1 MTAEG
6 VSDLSRWNKNGDMKP
21 GKIPSAGRQI
31 AATIVEKANPR
42 RGVCVSRLQGNP
54 MKILE
59 QYILRRVVL
68 MFLTALLPVLA
79 IIWTTQVLQRIN
91 LVTDSGQSVGSFMV
105 LATMILPTI
114 VSTVLPFALV
124 IGITHTLTTMNN
136 DSELAVIDAAGAP
149 RGTIQR
155 PLILFAAGL
164 SLFSFVMMGF
174 VEPAM
179 RVNVR
184 TMIATAYADLLSSV
198 IEEKTFRQIE
208 PGLYVQISERQAGRA
223 MKGLLVADS
232 RDPASEL
239 IYYAREGAVDESG
252 KSLVMQDGEVQRK
265 SPTGDVTVIRF
276 DRYAFDLSD
285 LSEERGQARFGAKD
299 RDLFYLMDPDPLD
312 ERYVRKPNDF
322 SAEFHRRISASF
334 FPLVFTVISLMM
346 CGDARSH
353 REARIHPMASALVM
367 ALALFWASNYVT
379 SLAEASTAYNVLQY
393 AVPLVSGMLATLML
407 TTNRQPRLPKA
418 VSAMV
423 QAVML
428 MTQKRLGNGTGG
440 AA

>member
-1 MTAEG
+1 
-6 VSDLSRWNKNGDMKP
+6 
-21 GKIPSAGRQI
+21 
-31 AATIVEKANPR
+31 
-42 RGVCVSRLQGNP
+42 

-114 VSTVLPFALV
+114 VATVLPFALV

-149 RGTIQR
+149 RSIIQR
-155 PLILFAAGL
+155 PLILFAAVL

-208 PGLYVQISERQAGRA
+208 PGLFVQISERQSGRT

-312 ERYVRKPNDF
+312 ERYVSKPNDF
-322 SAEFHRRISASF
+322 AAELHRRISASF
-334 FPLVFTVISLMM
+334 FPLVFALISLMM

-353 REARIHPMASALVM
+353 REARLHPMASALLM
-367 ALALFWASNYVT
+367 SLTLFWASNYLT
-379 SLAEASTAYNVLQY
+379 SLAEGSTAFI
-393 AVPLVSGMLATLML
+393 PLMYLLPFASGAAAIFMLAT
-407 TTNRQPRLPKA
+407 NRSPKLPK
-418 VSAMV
+418 
-423 QAVML
+423 VMNDTIATIMAL
-428 MTQKRLGNGTGG
+428 TQKRLGTGTGG

>member
-1 MTAEG
+1 
-6 VSDLSRWNKNGDMKP
+6 
-21 GKIPSAGRQI
+21 
-31 AATIVEKANPR
+31 
-42 RGVCVSRLQGNP
+42 

-114 VSTVLPFALV
+114 VATVLPFALV

-149 RGTIQR
+149 RSIIQR
-155 PLILFAAGL
+155 PLILLAAGL
-164 SLFSFVMMGF
+164 SIFSFIMMGF

-208 PGLYVQISERQAGRA
+208 PGLYVQISERQSGRT

-265 SPTGDVTVIRF
+265 APNGDVTVIRF

-312 ERYVRKPNDF
+312 ERYISKPNDF
-322 SAEFHRRISASF
+322 SAELHRRVSASF
-334 FPLVFTVISLMM
+334 FPLVFALLSLMM

-353 REARIHPMASALVM
+353 REARLHPMASALIM
-367 ALALFWASNYVT
+367 ALTVFWASNYLT
-379 SLAEASTAYNVLQY
+379 SIAETSTAFI
-393 AVPLVSGMLATLML
+393 PLLYLLPLATGGAAAFMLAT
-407 TTNRQPRLPKA
+407 NRSPRLPKPISA
-418 VSAMV
+418 LIESAM
-423 QAVML
+423 A
-428 MTQKRLGNGTGG
+428 MTQKRLGTGTGG

>member
-1 MTAEG
+1 M
-6 VSDLSRWNKNGDMKP
+6 R
-21 GKIPSAGRQI
+21 SAGRQI
-31 AATIVEKANPR
+31 AASIVEKADPR
-42 RGVCVSRLQGNP
+42 RGVSVSRLQGNP

-79 IIWTTQVLQRIN
+79 IIWTTQVLRRIN

-114 VSTVLPFALV
+114 VATVLPFALV

-149 RGTIQR
+149 RSIIQR
-155 PLILFAAGL
+155 PLIIFAAGL
-164 SLFSFVMMGF
+164 SFFSFVMMGF

-198 IEEKTFRQIE
+198 IEERTFRQIE
-208 PGLYVQISERQAGRA
+208 PGLFVQISERQSGRA

-239 IYYAREGAVDESG
+239 IYYAREGAVDETG
-252 KSLVMQDGEVQRK
+252 KALVMQDGEVQRK
-265 SPTGDVTVIRF
+265 APNGDVTVIRF

-285 LSEERGQARFGAKD
+285 LSEERGQARYGAKD
-299 RDLFYLMDPDPLD
+299 RDLLYLMDPDPLD
-312 ERYVRKPNDF
+312 ERYVDKPNDF
-322 SAEFHRRISASF
+322 SAELHRRISSSF
-334 FPLVFTVISLMM
+334 LPLVFALISLML

-353 REARIHPMASALVM
+353 REARLHPMASALIM
-367 ALALFWASNYVT
+367 ALTLFWASSYLT
-379 SLAEASTAYNVLQY
+379 TLAETSSAFL
-393 AVPLVSGMLATLML
+393 PLLYLLPLGSGSAALFMLAT
-407 TTNRQPRLPKA
+407 NRSPRLPKFLSSLIEA
-418 VSAMV
+418 VATV
-423 QAVML
+423 
-428 MTQKRLGNGTGG
+428 TQKRMGVGTGG
-440 AA
+440 SA

>member
-1 MTAEG
+1 
-6 VSDLSRWNKNGDMKP
+6 
-21 GKIPSAGRQI
+21 
-31 AATIVEKANPR
+31 
-42 RGVCVSRLQGNP
+42 

-114 VSTVLPFALV
+114 VATVLPFALV

-149 RGTIQR
+149 RSIIQR
-155 PLILFAAGL
+155 PLILLAVGL
-164 SLFSFVMMGF
+164 SFFSFIMMGF

-208 PGLYVQISERQAGRA
+208 PGLYVQISERQSGRT

-265 SPTGDVTVIRF
+265 APNGDVTVIRF

-312 ERYVRKPNDF
+312 ERYISKPNDF
-322 SAEFHRRISASF
+322 SAELHRRVSASF
-334 FPLVFTVISLMM
+334 FPLVFALLSLMM

-353 REARIHPMASALVM
+353 REARLHPMASALIM
-367 ALALFWASNYVT
+367 ALTVFWASNYLT
-379 SLAEASTAYNVLQY
+379 SIAETSTAFI
-393 AVPLVSGMLATLML
+393 PLLYLLPLATGGTAAFMLAT
-407 TTNRQPRLPKA
+407 NRSPRLPKPISA
-418 VSAMV
+418 LIESAM
-423 QAVML
+423 A
-428 MTQKRLGNGTGG
+428 MTQKRLGTGTGG

>member
-1 MTAEG
+1 
-6 VSDLSRWNKNGDMKP
+6 
-21 GKIPSAGRQI
+21 
-31 AATIVEKANPR
+31 
-42 RGVCVSRLQGNP
+42 

-114 VSTVLPFALV
+114 VATVLPFALV

-149 RGTIQR
+149 RRTIQR
-155 PLILFAAGL
+155 PVILLAVGL
-164 SLFSFVMMGF
+164 SLLSFLMMGF

-208 PGLYVQISERQAGRA
+208 PGLYVQISERQSGRT

-239 IYYAREGAVDESG
+239 IYYAREGAVDETG

-265 SPTGDVTVIRF
+265 APNGDVTVIRF

-299 RDLFYLMDPDPLD
+299 RGLFYLMDPDPLD
-312 ERYVRKPNDF
+312 ERYVSKPNDF
-322 SAEFHRRISASF
+322 SAELHRRISASL
-334 FPLVFTVISLMM
+334 FPLVFTIISLMM

-353 REARIHPMASALVM
+353 REARLHPMASALIM
-367 ALALFWASNYVT
+367 SLTLFWASNYLT
-379 SLAEASTAYNVLQY
+379 SLTETSIAF
-393 AVPLVSGMLATLML
+393 VPLLYLVPLASGGAAAFMLATSR
-407 TTNRQPRLPKA
+407 TPRLPKS
-418 VSAMV
+418 VSALIEM
-423 QAVML
+423 AVKV
-428 MTQKRLGNGTGG
+428 TQKRLGAGTGS

>member
-1 MTAEG
+1 
-6 VSDLSRWNKNGDMKP
+6 
-21 GKIPSAGRQI
+21 
-31 AATIVEKANPR
+31 
-42 RGVCVSRLQGNP
+42 

-79 IIWTTQVLQRIN
+79 IIWTTQVLRRIN

-114 VSTVLPFALV
+114 VATVLPFALV

-149 RGTIQR
+149 RSIIQR
-155 PLILFAAGL
+155 PLIIFAAGL
-164 SLFSFVMMGF
+164 SFFSFVMMGF

-198 IEEKTFRQIE
+198 IEERTFRQIE
-208 PGLYVQISERQAGRA
+208 PGLFVQISERQSGRA

-239 IYYAREGAVDESG
+239 IYYAREGAVDETG
-252 KSLVMQDGEVQRK
+252 KALVMQDGEVQRK
-265 SPTGDVTVIRF
+265 APNGDVTVIRF

-285 LSEERGQARFGAKD
+285 LSEERGQARYGAKD
-299 RDLFYLMDPDPLD
+299 RDLLYLMDPDPLD
-312 ERYVRKPNDF
+312 ERYVDKPNDF
-322 SAEFHRRISASF
+322 SAELHRRISSSF
-334 FPLVFTVISLMM
+334 LPLVFALISLML

-353 REARIHPMASALVM
+353 REARLHPMASALIM
-367 ALALFWASNYVT
+367 ALTLFWASNYLT
-379 SLAEASTAYNVLQY
+379 TLAETSSAFL
-393 AVPLVSGMLATLML
+393 PLLYLLPLGSGSAALFMLAT
-407 TTNRQPRLPKA
+407 NRSPRLPKFLSSLIEA
-418 VSAMV
+418 VATV
-423 QAVML
+423 
-428 MTQKRLGNGTGG
+428 TQKRMGVGTGG
-440 AA
+440 SA

>member
-1 MTAEG
+1 
-6 VSDLSRWNKNGDMKP
+6 
-21 GKIPSAGRQI
+21 
-31 AATIVEKANPR
+31 
-42 RGVCVSRLQGNP
+42 

-114 VSTVLPFALV
+114 VATVLPFALV

-149 RGTIQR
+149 RSIIQR
-155 PLILFAAGL
+155 PLILFAAVL

-208 PGLYVQISERQAGRA
+208 PGLFVQISERQSGRT

-312 ERYVRKPNDF
+312 ERYISKPNDF
-322 SAEFHRRISASF
+322 AAELHRRISASF
-334 FPLVFTVISLMM
+334 FPLVFALISLMM

-353 REARIHPMASALVM
+353 REARLHPMASALLM
-367 ALALFWASNYVT
+367 SLTLFWASSYLT
-379 SLAEASTAYNVLQY
+379 SLAETSSAFIPLLYLLPFASGA
-393 AVPLVSGMLATLML
+393 AAAFMLATNLS
-407 TTNRQPRLPKA
+407 PKLPK
-418 VSAMV
+418 
-423 QAVML
+423 VMTDAIQTIL
-428 MTQKRLGNGTGG
+428 ALTQKRLGTGG

>member
-1 MTAEG
+1 
-6 VSDLSRWNKNGDMKP
+6 
-21 GKIPSAGRQI
+21 
-31 AATIVEKANPR
+31 
-42 RGVCVSRLQGNP
+42 

-114 VSTVLPFALV
+114 VATVLPFALV

-149 RGTIQR
+149 RSIIQR
-155 PLILFAAGL
+155 PLILLAVGL
-164 SLFSFVMMGF
+164 SFFSFIMMGF

-208 PGLYVQISERQAGRA
+208 PGLYVQISERQSGRT

-265 SPTGDVTVIRF
+265 APNGDVTVIRF

-312 ERYVRKPNDF
+312 ERYINKPNDF
-322 SAEFHRRISASF
+322 SAELHRRVSASF
-334 FPLVFTVISLMM
+334 FPLVFALLSLMM

-353 REARIHPMASALVM
+353 REARLHPMASALIM
-367 ALALFWASNYVT
+367 ALTVFWASNYLT
-379 SLAEASTAYNVLQY
+379 SIAEASTAFI
-393 AVPLVSGMLATLML
+393 PLLYLLPLATGGAAAFMLAT
-407 TTNRQPRLPKA
+407 NRSPRLPKPISA
-418 VSAMV
+418 LIESAM
-423 QAVML
+423 A
-428 MTQKRLGNGTGG
+428 MTQKRLGTGTGG

>member
-1 MTAEG
+1 
-6 VSDLSRWNKNGDMKP
+6 
-21 GKIPSAGRQI
+21 
-31 AATIVEKANPR
+31 
-42 RGVCVSRLQGNP
+42 

-149 RGTIQR
+149 RRTIQR
-155 PLILFAAGL
+155 PLILLAAGL
-164 SLFSFVMMGF
+164 SIFSFVMMGF
-174 VEPAM
+174 IEPAM

-208 PGLYVQISERQAGRA
+208 PGLFVQISERQSGRT

-232 RDPASEL
+232 RDPASQL

-252 KSLVMQDGEVQRK
+252 KSLIMQDGEVQRK

-299 RDLFYLMDPDPLD
+299 RDLFYLMNPDPLD
-312 ERYVRKPNDF
+312 ERFISKPNDF
-322 SAEFHRRISASF
+322 SAELHRRMSASL
-334 FPLVFTVISLMM
+334 FPLVFTLISLML

-353 REARIHPMASALVM
+353 REARLHPMASALIM
-367 ALALFWASNYVT
+367 ALTLFWASNYLT
-379 SLAEASTAYNVLQY
+379 SLAEASTAFNSLLYL
-393 AVPLVSGMLATLML
+393 VPLTAGGIAAFMLAT
-407 TTNRQPRLPKA
+407 NRSPKLPTA
-418 VSAMV
+418 LSVWIQTAITG
-423 QAVML
+423 
-428 MTQKRLGNGTGG
+428 TQKRLGAGTGG

>member
-1 MTAEG
+1 
-6 VSDLSRWNKNGDMKP
+6 MKP
-21 GKIPSAGRQI
+21 GKRPWDGRQI
-31 AATIVEKANPR
+31 AASIVEKANPR
-42 RGVCVSRLQGNP
+42 REVSVSRLQGNP

-114 VSTVLPFALV
+114 VATVLPFALV

-149 RGTIQR
+149 RRTIQR
-155 PLILFAAGL
+155 PLILLAAGL
-164 SLFSFVMMGF
+164 SILSFVLMGF

-208 PGLYVQISERQAGRA
+208 PGLYVQISERQSGRT

-239 IYYAREGAVDESG
+239 IYYAREGAVDETG

-265 SPTGDVTVIRF
+265 APTGEVTVIRF

-299 RDLFYLMDPDPLD
+299 RNLFYLMDPDPLD
-312 ERYVRKPNDF
+312 DRYISNPNDF
-322 SAEFHRRISASF
+322 TAELHRRVSASF
-334 FPLVFTVISLMM
+334 FPLVFTIISLMM

-353 REARIHPMASALVM
+353 REARLHPMASALILSLVT
-367 ALALFWASNYVT
+367 FWVSNYLT
-379 SLAEASTAYNVLQY
+379 SLTETSPTFAPLLYLLPLSIGGAASL
-393 AVPLVSGMLATLML
+393 MLATNK
-407 TTNRQPRLPKA
+407 TPRLPKPISALIDMA
-418 VSAMV
+418 VK
-423 QAVML
+423 
-428 MTQKRLGNGTGG
+428 MTQKRLGEGTGG

>member
-1 MTAEG
+1 
-6 VSDLSRWNKNGDMKP
+6 
-21 GKIPSAGRQI
+21 
-31 AATIVEKANPR
+31 
-42 RGVCVSRLQGNP
+42 

-114 VSTVLPFALV
+114 VATVLPFALV

-149 RGTIQR
+149 RSIIQR
-155 PLILFAAGL
+155 PLILFAVGL
-164 SLFSFVMMGF
+164 SFFSFIMMGF

-208 PGLYVQISERQAGRA
+208 PGLYVQISERQSGRT

-265 SPTGDVTVIRF
+265 APNGDVTVIRF

-312 ERYVRKPNDF
+312 ERYISKPSDF
-322 SAEFHRRISASF
+322 SAELHRRVSTSF
-334 FPLVFTVISLMM
+334 FPLVFALLSLMM

-353 REARIHPMASALVM
+353 REARLHPMASALIM
-367 ALALFWASNYVT
+367 ALTLFWASNYLT
-379 SLAEASTAYNVLQY
+379 SLAEASTAFI
-393 AVPLVSGMLATLML
+393 PLLYLLPLASGGAAAFMLAT
-407 TTNRQPRLPKA
+407 NRSPKLPKPISA
-418 VSAMV
+418 LIDSAM
-423 QAVML
+423 A
-428 MTQKRLGNGTGG
+428 MTQKRLGAGTRG

>member
-1 MTAEG
+1 
-6 VSDLSRWNKNGDMKP
+6 
-21 GKIPSAGRQI
+21 
-31 AATIVEKANPR
+31 
-42 RGVCVSRLQGNP
+42 

-114 VSTVLPFALV
+114 VATVLPFALV

-149 RGTIQR
+149 RSIIQR
-155 PLILFAAGL
+155 PLILLAVGL
-164 SLFSFVMMGF
+164 SFFSFIMMGF

-208 PGLYVQISERQAGRA
+208 PGLYVQISERQSGRT

-265 SPTGDVTVIRF
+265 APNGDVTVIRF

-312 ERYVRKPNDF
+312 ERYVSKPNDF
-322 SAEFHRRISASF
+322 SAELHRRVSASF
-334 FPLVFTVISLMM
+334 FPLVFALLSLMM

-353 REARIHPMASALVM
+353 REARLHPMASALIM
-367 ALALFWASNYVT
+367 ALTVFWASNYLT
-379 SLAEASTAYNVLQY
+379 SIAEASTAFI
-393 AVPLVSGMLATLML
+393 PLLYLLPLATGGAAAFMLAT
-407 TTNRQPRLPKA
+407 NRSPRLPKPISA
-418 VSAMV
+418 LIESAM
-423 QAVML
+423 A
-428 MTQKRLGNGTGG
+428 MTQKRLGTGTGG

>member
-1 MTAEG
+1 
-6 VSDLSRWNKNGDMKP
+6 
-21 GKIPSAGRQI
+21 
-31 AATIVEKANPR
+31 
-42 RGVCVSRLQGNP
+42 

-105 LATMILPTI
+105 LATMIMPTL
-114 VSTVLPFALV
+114 VATVLPFALV

-149 RGTIQR
+149 RSIIQR
-155 PLILFAAGL
+155 PLIILAVGM
-164 SLFSFVMMGF
+164 STFSFIMMGF

-198 IEEKTFRQIE
+198 IEEKSFRQIE
-208 PGLYVQISERQAGRA
+208 PGLYVQISERHSGRA

-239 IYYAREGAVDESG
+239 IYYAREGAVDASG

-265 SPTGDVTVIRF
+265 APGGDVTVIRF

-312 ERYVRKPNDF
+312 ERYISKPNDF
-322 SAEFHRRISASF
+322 SAELHRRVSASF
-334 FPLVFTVISLMM
+334 FPLVFTLLSLMM

-353 REARIHPMASALVM
+353 REARLHPMASTLIM
-367 ALALFWASNYVT
+367 ALTLFWASNYLT
-379 SLAEASTAYNVLQY
+379 SLTENSTAF
-393 AVPLVSGMLATLML
+393 VPLLYLLPLASGAAAAFMLAT
-407 TTNRQPRLPKA
+407 NRSPKLPKA
-418 VSAMV
+418 ISDMI
-423 QAVML
+423 QAATAF
-428 MTQKRLGNGTGG
+428 TQRRLGVGTGG

>member
-1 MTAEG
+1 
-6 VSDLSRWNKNGDMKP
+6 
-21 GKIPSAGRQI
+21 
-31 AATIVEKANPR
+31 
-42 RGVCVSRLQGNP
+42 

-79 IIWTTQVLQRIN
+79 IIWTTQVLRRIN

-114 VSTVLPFALV
+114 VATVLPFALV

-149 RGTIQR
+149 RSIIQR
-155 PLILFAAGL
+155 PLIIFAAGL
-164 SLFSFVMMGF
+164 SFFSFVMMGF

-198 IEEKTFRQIE
+198 IEERTFRQIE
-208 PGLYVQISERQAGRA
+208 PGLFVQISERQSGRA

-239 IYYAREGAVDESG
+239 IYYAREGAVDETG
-252 KSLVMQDGEVQRK
+252 KALVMQDGEVQRK
-265 SPTGDVTVIRF
+265 APNGDVTVIRF

-285 LSEERGQARFGAKD
+285 LSEERGQARYGAKD
-299 RDLFYLMDPDPLD
+299 RDLLYLMDPDPLD
-312 ERYVRKPNDF
+312 ERYVDKPNDF
-322 SAEFHRRISASF
+322 SAELHRRISSSF
-334 FPLVFTVISLMM
+334 LPLVFALISLML

-353 REARIHPMASALVM
+353 REARLHPMASALIM
-367 ALALFWASNYVT
+367 ALTLFWASNYLT
-379 SLAEASTAYNVLQY
+379 TLAETSSAFL
-393 AVPLVSGMLATLML
+393 PLLYLLPLGSGSAALFMLAT
-407 TTNRQPRLPKA
+407 NRSPRLPKFLSSLIEA
-418 VSAMV
+418 VTTV
-423 QAVML
+423 
-428 MTQKRLGNGTGG
+428 TQKRMGVGTGG
-440 AA
+440 SA

>member
-1 MTAEG
+1 
-6 VSDLSRWNKNGDMKP
+6 
-21 GKIPSAGRQI
+21 
-31 AATIVEKANPR
+31 
-42 RGVCVSRLQGNP
+42 

-114 VSTVLPFALV
+114 VATVLPFALV

-149 RGTIQR
+149 RSIIQR
-155 PLILFAAGL
+155 PLILFAVGL
-164 SLFSFVMMGF
+164 SFFSFIMMGF

-208 PGLYVQISERQAGRA
+208 PGLYVQISERQSGRT

-265 SPTGDVTVIRF
+265 APNGDVTVIRF

-299 RDLFYLMDPDPLD
+299 RGLFYLMDPDPLD
-312 ERYVRKPNDF
+312 ERYISKPNDF
-322 SAEFHRRISASF
+322 SAELHRRVSTSF
-334 FPLVFTVISLMM
+334 FPLVFALLSLMM

-353 REARIHPMASALVM
+353 REARLHPMASALIM
-367 ALALFWASNYVT
+367 ALTVFWASNYLT
-379 SLAEASTAYNVLQY
+379 SLAEASTAFI
-393 AVPLVSGMLATLML
+393 PLLYLLPLATGGAAAFMLAT
-407 TTNRQPRLPKA
+407 NRSPRLPKPISA
-418 VSAMV
+418 LIESAM
-423 QAVML
+423 A
-428 MTQKRLGNGTGG
+428 MTQKRLGTGTGG

>member
-1 MTAEG
+1 ME
-6 VSDLSRWNKNGDMKP
+6 S
-21 GKIPSAGRQI
+21 GKMRSAGRQI
-31 AATIVEKANPR
+31 AASIVEKADPR
-42 RGVCVSRLQGNP
+42 RGVSVSRLQGNP

-79 IIWTTQVLQRIN
+79 IIWTTQVLRRIN

-114 VSTVLPFALV
+114 VATVLPFALV

-149 RGTIQR
+149 RSIIQR
-155 PLILFAAGL
+155 PLIIFAAGL
-164 SLFSFVMMGF
+164 SFFSFVMMGF

-198 IEEKTFRQIE
+198 IEERTFRQIE
-208 PGLYVQISERQAGRA
+208 PGLFVQISERQSGRA

-239 IYYAREGAVDESG
+239 IYYAREGAVDETG
-252 KSLVMQDGEVQRK
+252 KALVMQDGEVQRK
-265 SPTGDVTVIRF
+265 APNGDVTVIRF

-285 LSEERGQARFGAKD
+285 LSEERGQARYGAKD
-299 RDLFYLMDPDPLD
+299 RDLLYLMDPDPLD
-312 ERYVRKPNDF
+312 ERYVDKPNDF
-322 SAEFHRRISASF
+322 SAELHRRISSSF
-334 FPLVFTVISLMM
+334 LPLVFALISLML

-353 REARIHPMASALVM
+353 REARLHPMASALIM
-367 ALALFWASNYVT
+367 ALTLFWASNYLT
-379 SLAEASTAYNVLQY
+379 TLAETSSAFL
-393 AVPLVSGMLATLML
+393 PLLYLLPLGSGSAALFMLAT
-407 TTNRQPRLPKA
+407 NRSPRLPKFLSSLIEA
-418 VSAMV
+418 VTTV
-423 QAVML
+423 
-428 MTQKRLGNGTGG
+428 TQKRMGVGTGG
-440 AA
+440 SA

>member
-1 MTAEG
+1 
-6 VSDLSRWNKNGDMKP
+6 
-21 GKIPSAGRQI
+21 
-31 AATIVEKANPR
+31 
-42 RGVCVSRLQGNP
+42 
-54 MKILE
+54 
-59 QYILRRVVL
+59 

-114 VSTVLPFALV
+114 VATVLPFALV

-149 RGTIQR
+149 RSIIQR
-155 PLILFAAGL
+155 PLILLAVGL
-164 SLFSFVMMGF
+164 SFFSFIMMGF

-208 PGLYVQISERQAGRA
+208 PGLYVQISERQSGRT

-265 SPTGDVTVIRF
+265 APNGDVTVIRF

-312 ERYVRKPNDF
+312 ERYISKPNDF
-322 SAEFHRRISASF
+322 SAELHRRVSASF
-334 FPLVFTVISLMM
+334 FPLVFALLSLMM

-353 REARIHPMASALVM
+353 REARLHPMASALIM
-367 ALALFWASNYVT
+367 ALTVFWASNYLT
-379 SLAEASTAYNVLQY
+379 SIAETSTAFI
-393 AVPLVSGMLATLML
+393 PLLYLLPLAIGGTAAFMLAT
-407 TTNRQPRLPKA
+407 NRSPRLPKPISA
-418 VSAMV
+418 LIESAM
-423 QAVML
+423 A
-428 MTQKRLGNGTGG
+428 MTQKRLGTGIGG

>member
-1 MTAEG
+1 M
-6 VSDLSRWNKNGDMKP
+6 R
-21 GKIPSAGRQI
+21 SAGRQI
-31 AATIVEKANPR
+31 AASIVEKADPR
-42 RGVCVSRLQGNP
+42 RDDCVSRLQGNP

-105 LATMILPTI
+105 LATMIMPTL
-114 VSTVLPFALV
+114 VATVLPFALV

-136 DSELAVIDAAGAP
+136 DSELAVIDASGAP
-149 RGTIQR
+149 RSIIQR
-155 PLILFAAGL
+155 PLILLAAGL
-164 SLFSFVMMGF
+164 SIFSFVMMGF

-208 PGLYVQISERQAGRA
+208 PGLYVQISERQSGRT

-239 IYYAREGAVDESG
+239 IYYAREGAVDETG

-265 SPTGDVTVIRF
+265 APNGDVTVIRF

-312 ERYVRKPNDF
+312 DRYIAKPNDF
-322 SAEFHRRISASF
+322 SAELHRRISASF
-334 FPLVFTVISLMM
+334 FPLVFALLSLMM

-353 REARIHPMASALVM
+353 REARLHPMASSLLM
-367 ALALFWASNYVT
+367 ALTLFWASNYLT
-379 SLAEASTAYNVLQY
+379 SLAEASTSFIPLLYL
-393 AVPLVSGMLATLML
+393 VPFACGAAATFMLAT
-407 TTNRQPRLPKA
+407 NRSPKLPKA
-418 VSAMV
+418 LSDLI
-423 QAVML
+423 QTAVAL
-428 MTQKRLGNGTGG
+428 TQKRLGAGTGG

>member
-1 MTAEG
+1 
-6 VSDLSRWNKNGDMKP
+6 MKP

-31 AATIVEKANPR
+31 AASVVEKADPR
-42 RGVCVSRLQGNP
+42 RDVCVSRLQGNP

-114 VSTVLPFALV
+114 VATVLPFALV

-149 RGTIQR
+149 RSIIQR
-155 PLILFAAGL
+155 PLILFAVGL
-164 SLFSFVMMGF
+164 SFFSFIMMGF

-208 PGLYVQISERQAGRA
+208 PGLYVQISERQSGRT

-265 SPTGDVTVIRF
+265 APNGDVTVIRF

-299 RDLFYLMDPDPLD
+299 RGLFYLMDPDPLD
-312 ERYVRKPNDF
+312 ERYISKPNDF
-322 SAEFHRRISASF
+322 SAELHRRVSTSF
-334 FPLVFTVISLMM
+334 FPLVFALLSLMM

-353 REARIHPMASALVM
+353 REARLHPMASALIM
-367 ALALFWASNYVT
+367 ALTLFWASNYLT
-379 SLAEASTAYNVLQY
+379 SLAEASTTFI
-393 AVPLVSGMLATLML
+393 PLLYLLPLASGGAAAFMLAT
-407 TTNRQPRLPKA
+407 NRSPKLPKPISA
-418 VSAMV
+418 LIDSAM
-423 QAVML
+423 A
-428 MTQKRLGNGTGG
+428 MTQKRLGAGTGG

>member
-1 MTAEG
+1 
-6 VSDLSRWNKNGDMKP
+6 
-21 GKIPSAGRQI
+21 
-31 AATIVEKANPR
+31 
-42 RGVCVSRLQGNP
+42 

-124 IGITHTLTTMNN
+124 IGITQTLTTMNN

-149 RGTIQR
+149 RRTIQR
-155 PLILFAAGL
+155 PLILLAAGL
-164 SLFSFVMMGF
+164 SLFSFLMMGF

-208 PGLYVQISERQAGRA
+208 PGLYVQISERQAGRK

-239 IYYAREGAVDESG
+239 IYYAREGAVEENG
-252 KSLVMQDGEVQRK
+252 KALVMQDGEVQRK

-312 ERYVRKPNDF
+312 KRFLSHPNDF
-322 SAEFHRRISASF
+322 SAELHRRISASL
-334 FPLVFTVISLMM
+334 FPLVFAIISLMI

-353 REARIHPMASALVM
+353 REARLHPMASALI
-367 ALALFWASNYVT
+367 LALSIFWGSNYVT
-379 SLAEASTAYNVLQY
+379 SLAETSSAYTPLQY
-393 AVPLVSGMLATLML
+393 LLPLASGGLALFMLAT
-407 TTNRQPRLPKA
+407 NRRPALPKA
-418 VSAMV
+418 LANLM
-423 QAVML
+423 QAATTA
-428 MTQKRLGNGTGG
+428 TQRRLGSGTGG

>member
-1 MTAEG
+1 MACPIYRGETKK
-6 VSDLSRWNKNGDMKP
+6 DFTKR
-21 GKIPSAGRQI
+21 GKIPFGGRQI
-31 AATIVEKANPR
+31 AASIVEKANPR

-79 IIWTTQVLQRIN
+79 IIWTTQVLRRIN
-91 LVTDSGQSVGSFMV
+91 LVTDSGQSVGSFML

-114 VSTVLPFALV
+114 IATVLPFALV

-149 RGTIQR
+149 RRTIQR
-155 PLILFAAGL
+155 PLLMLAGGL
-164 SLFSFVMMGF
+164 SIFSLVMMGF

-198 IEEKTFRQIE
+198 IEEKTFRQVE
-208 PGLYVQISERQAGRA
+208 PGLFVQISERQAGRK

-232 RDPASEL
+232 RDPSSEL
-239 IYYAREGAVDESG
+239 IYYAREGAVEESG
-252 KSLVMQDGEVQRK
+252 KALIMQDGEVQRK
-265 SPTGDVTVIRF
+265 APNGDVTVIRF

-312 ERYVRKPNDF
+312 ERYVSNPNDF
-322 SAEFHRRISASF
+322 SAELHRRISAAF
-334 FPLVFTVISLMM
+334 FPLVFAVISLMM

-353 REARIHPMASALVM
+353 REARLHPMASTLIM

-379 SLAEASTAYNVLQY
+379 SLAEKSTAFVPLQY
-393 AVPLVSGMLATLML
+393 LVPLASGAAATFMLAT
-407 TTNRQPRLPKA
+407 NRSPRLPKA
-418 VSAMV
+418 MSALVSK
-423 QAVML
+423 AVAL
-428 MTQKRLGNGTGG
+428 TQNRFGQNAGGT
-440 AA
+440 A

>member
-1 MTAEG
+1 
-6 VSDLSRWNKNGDMKP
+6 
-21 GKIPSAGRQI
+21 
-31 AATIVEKANPR
+31 
-42 RGVCVSRLQGNP
+42 

-114 VSTVLPFALV
+114 VATVLPFALV

-149 RGTIQR
+149 RSIIQR
-155 PLILFAAGL
+155 PLILFAVGL
-164 SLFSFVMMGF
+164 SFFSFIMMGF

-208 PGLYVQISERQAGRA
+208 PGLYVQISERQSGRT

-265 SPTGDVTVIRF
+265 APNGDVTVIRF

-299 RDLFYLMDPDPLD
+299 RGLFYLMDPDPLD
-312 ERYVRKPNDF
+312 ERYISKPNDF
-322 SAEFHRRISASF
+322 SAELHRRVSASF
-334 FPLVFTVISLMM
+334 FPLVFALLSLMM

-353 REARIHPMASALVM
+353 REARLHPMASALIM
-367 ALALFWASNYVT
+367 ALTVFWASNYLT
-379 SLAEASTAYNVLQY
+379 SIAEASTAFI
-393 AVPLVSGMLATLML
+393 PLLYLLPLATGGTAAFMLAT
-407 TTNRQPRLPKA
+407 NRSPRLPKPISA
-418 VSAMV
+418 LIESAM
-423 QAVML
+423 A
-428 MTQKRLGNGTGG
+428 MTQKRLGTGTGG

>member
-1 MTAEG
+1 
-6 VSDLSRWNKNGDMKP
+6 
-21 GKIPSAGRQI
+21 
-31 AATIVEKANPR
+31 
-42 RGVCVSRLQGNP
+42 

-114 VSTVLPFALV
+114 VATVLPFALV

-149 RGTIQR
+149 RSIIQR
-155 PLILFAAGL
+155 PLILLAVGL
-164 SLFSFVMMGF
+164 SFFSFIMMGF

-208 PGLYVQISERQAGRA
+208 PGLYVQISERQSGRT

-265 SPTGDVTVIRF
+265 APNGDVTVIRF

-312 ERYVRKPNDF
+312 ERYISKPNDF
-322 SAEFHRRISASF
+322 SAELHRRVSASF
-334 FPLVFTVISLMM
+334 FPLVFALLSLMM

-353 REARIHPMASALVM
+353 REARLHPMASALIM
-367 ALALFWASNYVT
+367 ALTVFWASNYLT
-379 SLAEASTAYNVLQY
+379 SIAETSTAFI
-393 AVPLVSGMLATLML
+393 PLLYLLPLATGGTAAFMLAT
-407 TTNRQPRLPKA
+407 NRSPRLPKPISA
-418 VSAMV
+418 LIESAM
-423 QAVML
+423 A
-428 MTQKRLGNGTGG
+428 MTQKRLGTDTGG

>member
-1 MTAEG
+1 
-6 VSDLSRWNKNGDMKP
+6 
-21 GKIPSAGRQI
+21 
-31 AATIVEKANPR
+31 
-42 RGVCVSRLQGNP
+42 
-54 MKILE
+54 
-59 QYILRRVVL
+59 

-114 VSTVLPFALV
+114 VATVLPFALV

-149 RGTIQR
+149 RRTIQR
-155 PLILFAAGL
+155 PVILLAVGL
-164 SLFSFVMMGF
+164 SLLSFLMMGF

-208 PGLYVQISERQAGRA
+208 PGLYVQISERQSGRT

-239 IYYAREGAVDESG
+239 IYYAREGAVDETG

-265 SPTGDVTVIRF
+265 APNGDVTVIRF

-299 RDLFYLMDPDPLD
+299 RGLFYLMDPDPLD
-312 ERYVRKPNDF
+312 ERYVSKPNDF
-322 SAEFHRRISASF
+322 SAELHRRISASL
-334 FPLVFTVISLMM
+334 FPLVFTIISLMM

-353 REARIHPMASALVM
+353 REARLHPMASALIM
-367 ALALFWASNYVT
+367 SLTLFWASNYLT
-379 SLAEASTAYNVLQY
+379 SLTETSIAF
-393 AVPLVSGMLATLML
+393 VPLLYLVPLASGGAAAFMLATSR
-407 TTNRQPRLPKA
+407 TPRLPKS
-418 VSAMV
+418 VSALVEM
-423 QAVML
+423 AVKV
-428 MTQKRLGNGTGG
+428 TQKRLGAGTGS

>member
-1 MTAEG
+1 
-6 VSDLSRWNKNGDMKP
+6 
-21 GKIPSAGRQI
+21 
-31 AATIVEKANPR
+31 
-42 RGVCVSRLQGNP
+42 

-68 MFLTALLPVLA
+68 MFTTALLPVLA

-114 VSTVLPFALV
+114 VATVLPFALV

-149 RGTIQR
+149 RSIIQR
-155 PLILFAAGL
+155 PLILLAAGL

-208 PGLYVQISERQAGRA
+208 PGLYVQISERQSGRR

-239 IYYAREGAVDESG
+239 IYYAREGAVEESG
-252 KSLVMQDGEVQRK
+252 KALVMQDGEVQRK
-265 SPTGDVTVIRF
+265 APNGDVTVIRF

-312 ERYVRKPNDF
+312 ERYVNDPNDF
-322 SAEFHRRISASF
+322 NAELHRRISASF
-334 FPLVFTVISLMM
+334 FPLIFAVISLML

-353 REARIHPMASALVM
+353 REARLHPMASALLM
-367 ALALFWASNYVT
+367 SLTIFWASNYVT
-379 SLAEASTAYNVLQY
+379 SLAETSAAYVPLQY
-393 AVPLVSGMLATLML
+393 LVPLASGAAAAFLLAT
-407 TTNRQPRLPKA
+407 NRRPKLPKA
-418 VSAMV
+418 IASLV
-423 QAVML
+423 QAAMAA
-428 MTQKRLGNGTGG
+428 TQKRLGTGG

>member
-1 MTAEG
+1 
-6 VSDLSRWNKNGDMKP
+6 MKP

-31 AATIVEKANPR
+31 AASIVEKADPR
-42 RGVCVSRLQGNP
+42 RDMHVSHLQGNP

-114 VSTVLPFALV
+114 VATVLPFALV

-149 RGTIQR
+149 RSIIQR
-155 PLILFAAGL
+155 PLILFAAVL

-208 PGLYVQISERQAGRA
+208 PGLFVQISERQSGRT

-312 ERYVRKPNDF
+312 ERYVSKPNDF
-322 SAEFHRRISASF
+322 AAELHRRISASF
-334 FPLVFTVISLMM
+334 FPLVFALISLMM

-353 REARIHPMASALVM
+353 REARLHPMASALLM
-367 ALALFWASNYVT
+367 SLTLFWASNYLT
-379 SLAEASTAYNVLQY
+379 SLAEGSTAFI
-393 AVPLVSGMLATLML
+393 PLMYLLPFASGAAAAFMLAT
-407 TTNRQPRLPKA
+407 NRSPKLPK
-418 VSAMV
+418 
-423 QAVML
+423 VMNDTIATIMAL
-428 MTQKRLGNGTGG
+428 TQKRLGTGTGG

>member
-1 MTAEG
+1 M
-6 VSDLSRWNKNGDMKP
+6 
-21 GKIPSAGRQI
+21 PSPGRQI
-31 AATIVEKANPR
+31 AASVVEKADPW
-42 RGVCVSRLQGNP
+42 RGVCVSRLEGNP

-114 VSTVLPFALV
+114 VATVLPFALV

-136 DSELAVIDAAGAP
+136 DSELAVIDASGAP
-149 RGTIQR
+149 RSIVQK
-155 PLILFAAGL
+155 PLLLLAAAL
-164 SLFSFVMMGF
+164 SIFSFVMMGF

-208 PGLYVQISERQAGRA
+208 PGLYVQISQRQSGRT

-239 IYYAREGAVDESG
+239 IYYAREGAVDKSG

-265 SPTGDVTVIRF
+265 ASNGEVTVIRF

-312 ERYVRKPNDF
+312 ERYISKPNDY
-322 SAEFHRRISASF
+322 SAELHRRISAST
-334 FPLVFTVISLMM
+334 FPLVFALISLMM

-353 REARIHPMASALVM
+353 REARLHPMASALI
-367 ALALFWASNYVT
+367 LSLTLFWLSNYLT
-379 SLAEASTAYNVLQY
+379 SLAEGSPAFLPTLYLAPIATGLAAAYL
-393 AVPLVSGMLATLML
+393 LAT
-407 TTNRQPRLPKA
+407 NRTPKLPKVISDMINAA
-418 VSAMV
+418 VT
-423 QAVML
+423 L
-428 MTQKRLGNGTGG
+428 TQRRLGVGTGG
-440 AA
+440 TP

>member
-1 MTAEG
+1 
-6 VSDLSRWNKNGDMKP
+6 
-21 GKIPSAGRQI
+21 
-31 AATIVEKANPR
+31 
-42 RGVCVSRLQGNP
+42 

-68 MFLTALLPVLA
+68 MFTTALLPVLA

-114 VSTVLPFALV
+114 VATVLPFALV

-149 RGTIQR
+149 RGIIQR
-155 PLILFAAGL
+155 PLILLAAGL

-174 VEPAM
+174 IEPAM

-208 PGLYVQISERQAGRA
+208 PGLFVQISERQSGRA

-232 RDPASEL
+232 RDPSSEL

-265 SPTGDVTVIRF
+265 APNGDVTVIRF

-312 ERYVRKPNDF
+312 ERYVRKPHDF
-322 SAEFHRRISASF
+322 RAEFHRRVSASF
-334 FPLVFTVISLMM
+334 FPLVFTFISLMV

-353 REARIHPMASALVM
+353 REARLHPMASALIM
-367 ALALFWASNYVT
+367 ALTLFWASNYVT
-379 SLAEASTAYNVLQY
+379 SLAESSRAYNVLQY
-393 AVPLVSGMLATLML
+393 AIPLLAGGTAAFMLAT
-407 TTNRQPRLPKA
+407 NRQARLPKA
-418 VSAMV
+418 FSAIVDAMI
-423 QAVML
+423 AMSR
-428 MTQKRLGNGTGG
+428 KRLGDGTGG
-440 AA
+440 TA

>member
-1 MTAEG
+1 
-6 VSDLSRWNKNGDMKP
+6 
-21 GKIPSAGRQI
+21 
-31 AATIVEKANPR
+31 
-42 RGVCVSRLQGNP
+42 

-68 MFLTALLPVLA
+68 MFTTALLPVLA

-114 VSTVLPFALV
+114 VATVLPFALV

-149 RGTIQR
+149 RGIIQR
-155 PLILFAAGL
+155 PLILLAAGL

-174 VEPAM
+174 IEPAM

-208 PGLYVQISERQAGRA
+208 PGLFVQISERQSGRA

-232 RDPASEL
+232 RDPSSEL

-265 SPTGDVTVIRF
+265 APNGDVTVIRF

-312 ERYVRKPNDF
+312 ERYLKDPNDYR
-322 SAEFHRRISASF
+322 AELHRRVSASF
-334 FPLVFTVISLMM
+334 FPLVFAFVSLMM
-346 CGDARSH
+346 SGDARSH
-353 REARIHPMASALVM
+353 REAHLHPMASALLLS
-367 ALALFWASNYVT
+367 LAIFWASNYVT
-379 SLAEASTAYNVLQY
+379 SLAETSGAYIPLQY
-393 AVPLVSGMLATLML
+393 LIPLGSGAAAVFFLAT
-407 TTNRQPRLPKA
+407 NRRPKLPRA
-418 VSAMV
+418 FSALV
-423 QAVML
+423 QRAMSA
-428 MTQKRLGNGTGG
+428 TEKRLGNGTGG
-440 AA
+440 AS